1 MTLSSSAP
9 RAAETGAKPSAV
21 PAQPAKLLVAD
32 DEHLVA
38 SGLAANLEELG
49 YKVVGPAADGEE
61 AINLCRSEHP
71 DMALLDIRMT
81 KMDGLTAAEVIFRQ
95 LGIPVVIFSAYSD
108 PEYVASGNRVG
119 VFGYMLKP
127 VTQDQLRVGISVAWG
142 RYVDYA
148 NQHFEIRGLKDRLE
162 QRKTIEQAKWILVKM
177 KNISEPEAMKL
188 LQSQARNN
196 RRTLVEVARALI
208 ENESLFNGG

>member
-9 RAAETGAKPSAV
+9 HAAETSKKPSAV

-61 AINLCRSEHP
+61 AINLCRNEHP
-71 DMALLDIRMT
+71 DMALLDIRMA
-81 KMDGLTAAEVIFRQ
+81 KMDGLTAAEVIFQQ

-127 VTQDQLRVGISVAWG
+127 VSQDQLRVGISVAWG